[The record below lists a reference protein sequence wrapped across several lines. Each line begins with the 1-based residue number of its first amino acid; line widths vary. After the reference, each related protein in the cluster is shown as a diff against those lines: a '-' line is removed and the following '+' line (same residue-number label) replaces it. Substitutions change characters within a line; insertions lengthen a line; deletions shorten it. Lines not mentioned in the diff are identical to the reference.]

1 MSLLDAIPDTVTHRS
16 ADLFWHTMSLLDV
29 MTHHIS
35 WTFQRCRTRHL
46 HTSHHTHATVTG
58 TARPAPPTAD
68 GDELATAPTPHQPA
82 TPEHAAPGGASS
94 PEDET
99 SSSDNTDTAS
109 LSDPQP
115 TEEDTT
121 SAESVSPAPP
131 PKKKKKNHKIR
142 TPTTSTNPLVDF
154 LDLSNVPTRS
164 KQPQPPRRLKL
175 PTVAP
180 DTLRRLRNRTKVVD
194 VDDFLYPRPF
204 GGRAGADGPTQR
216 AGSVAEY
223 MRGVGILV
231 SYRCYFFTTVAV
243 QWSMY
248 AVWLQGQATGLSLAS
263 IRALDGQGR
272 THLAQYPAE
281 YHSPAELTEATQ
293 GLLIA
298 AAPRAPPAPPAR
310 LPVAVGGPG
319 RHAPRAARPETCLRW
334 NAGRCSNANF
344 TCRRAHTCL
353 DCGGPHQVRNCRLQ
367 PGNGPRPLGN
377 MPHVGRF

>member
-1 MSLLDAIPDTVTHRS
+1 MSLLDATANSLYRHTTSLLDAITYIISPAFHVATGCHRHGPHTSIPCRYWMPPPIALILAYHVATGCHQSHQHSRSLPETIANSSHTGILCRYWMPSLIQSHRS

-35 WTFQRCRTRHL
+35 RTFQRCRTRHL

-68 GDELATAPTPHQPA
+68 GDELATAPTAHQPA
-82 TPEHAAPGGASS
+82 TPEHAAPGGASP

-131 PKKKKKNHKIR
+131 PKKKKKNHKTR
-142 TPTTSTNPLVDF
+142 TPTTSTTPLVDF

-180 DTLRRLRNRTKVVD
+180 DTLRRLRNLTKVVD
-194 VDDFLYPRPF
+194 VDDVLYPRLRVGEPA
-204 GGRAGADGPTQR
+204 RMAR
-216 AGSVAEY
+216 LSVP
-223 MRGVGILV
+223 
-231 SYRCYFFTTVAV
+231 
-243 QWSMY
+243 
-248 AVWLQGQATGLSLAS
+248 AVWPST
-263 IRALDGQGR
+263 
-272 THLAQYPAE
+272 
-281 YHSPAELTEATQ
+281 
-293 GLLIA
+293 
-298 AAPRAPPAPPAR
+298 
-310 LPVAVGGPG
+310 
-319 RHAPRAARPETCLRW
+319 
-334 NAGRCSNANF
+334 
-344 TCRRAHTCL
+344 
-353 DCGGPHQVRNCRLQ
+353 
-367 PGNGPRPLGN
+367 
-377 MPHVGRF
+377 